1 MTRRRAGRASR
12 PTTPNS
18 TTSCVRSARARGP
31 RPPRARPKNA
41 YVLALTQRVDDT
53 DGPDSDSEFL
63 VADFDE
69 HRPRAARGG
78 RAPPTDDA
86 PFVSDEVRAMMH
98 AFESSLAPPTTD
110 EPVHTTPQIYYA
122 SRTHSQLAQL
132 IHELK
137 RTPFGR
143 DAQEVVR
150 TISLGS
156 RRQMC
161 VNAHVQRIGATFG
174 VEAMN
179 ERCLELMESR
189 SRTSPAHAEKRCPY
203 LPPAD
208 AAGDAKMDTFR
219 DHALVRRCAHPGARP

>member
-1 MTRRRAGRASR
+1 M
-12 PTTPNS
+12 
-18 TTSCVRSARARGP
+18 
-31 RPPRARPKNA
+31 
-41 YVLALTQRVDDT
+41 
-53 DGPDSDSEFL
+53 
-63 VADFDE
+63 ADFDE
-69 HRPRAARGG
+69 HRPRAARNA

-86 PFVSDEVRAMMH
+86 PYVSDEVRAMMH

-137 RTPFGR
+137 RTPFGH
-143 DAQEVVR
+143 DAHDVVR

-161 VNAHVQRIGATFG
+161 INAHVQRVGATFG
-174 VEAMN
+174 MEAMN

-189 SRTSPAHAEKRCPY
+189 SRTSPTHAEKRCPY

-219 DHALVRRCAHPGARP
+219 DHALVRALHSPRHTSATSRSSSRSARRCTCAPTLAHAAPSPTHSSLRCRTTCSSSRTRARRSRCTSTTA